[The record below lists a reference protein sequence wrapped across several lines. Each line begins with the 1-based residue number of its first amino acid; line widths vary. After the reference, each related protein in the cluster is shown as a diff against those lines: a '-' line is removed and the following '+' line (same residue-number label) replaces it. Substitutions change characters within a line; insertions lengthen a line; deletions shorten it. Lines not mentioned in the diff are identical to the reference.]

1 MKARHIYII
10 GMAALTLTGCV
21 KDELFDTPHPGKGSI
36 TVTADWSA
44 RGEGIAIPQ
53 SWNLSMGDYHGTETA
68 ATHAPDHLFEPGS
81 YSLVAWNPATDISV
95 SGTTASV
102 TSTADGCISGE
113 LGWLFTSVQ
122 DVTIEADRDHAFT
135 AAMQQ
140 QVRQLT
146 LTIRLTGDASDRVE
160 GISCSLSGVAGTMDF
175 ASDTYGAPSGVALN
189 FTKITQGE
197 NAGAWTATVRLLY
210 DGLCIGHLQR
220 TVRRCVAF
228 HENHP
233 RRECRGMDGYGLPVG
248 HHGREP
254 TAHGHHHLCRRQ
266 SPIHPRRERHDSPA
280 CRLQRQQDRPAQPR
294 LRLGDTD
301 ASRRDSHH
309 HRLGVAGRGKCGHQ
323 VIITKF

>member
-1 MKARHIYII
+1 
-10 GMAALTLTGCV
+10 MAALTLTGCV
-21 KDELFDTPHPGKGSI
+21 KDELFDTPHPGKGRI

-44 RGEGIAIPQ
+44 WGEGIATPQ

-102 TSTADGCISGE
+102 TSIADGCISGE

-122 DVTIEADRDHAFT
+122 EVTIDADRDHAFT

-146 LTIRLTGDASDRVE
+146 LTIRLTGDAAERVE

-175 ASDTYGAPSGVALN
+175 ASDTYGAPSGVALH

-197 NAGAWTATVRLLY
+197 NAGVWTATVRLLGITGESQQLTGTITY
-210 DGLCIGHLQR
+210 AGDNLPSTPVASDMTALLAGFNGNKTVPLGLACDLE
-220 TVRRCVAF
+220 T
-228 HENHP
+228 
-233 RRECRGMDGYGLPVG
+233 
-248 HHGREP
+248 P
-254 TAHGHHHLCRRQ
+254 TQA
-266 SPIHPRRERHDSPA
+266 
-280 CRLQRQQDRPAQPR
+280 
-294 LRLGDTD
+294 
-301 ASRRDSHH
+301 
-309 HRLGVAGRGKCGHQ
+309 GVTA
-323 VIITKF
+323 IIIDWEVQEEVNADIK

>member
-21 KDELFDTPHPGKGSI
+21 KDELFDTPHPGKGRI

-44 RGEGIAIPQ
+44 WGEGIATPQ

-95 SGTTASV
+95 SGTSASV

-122 DVTIEADRDHAFT
+122 EVTIEADRDHAFT

-146 LTIRLTGDASDRVE
+146 LTIRLTGDAAERVE

-197 NAGAWTATVRLLY
+197 NAGAWTATVRLLGTTGESQQLTGSITY
-210 DGLCIGHLQR
+210 AGDNIPSTLIASDMTALLAGFNDNKTVPLGLVCDLE
-220 TVRRCVAF
+220 T
-228 HENHP
+228 
-233 RRECRGMDGYGLPVG
+233 
-248 HHGREP
+248 P
-254 TAHGHHHLCRRQ
+254 TQA
-266 SPIHPRRERHDSPA
+266 
-280 CRLQRQQDRPAQPR
+280 
-294 LRLGDTD
+294 
-301 ASRRDSHH
+301 
-309 HRLGVAGRGKCGHQ
+309 GVTA
-323 VIITKF
+323 IIIDWEVQEEVNADIK

>member
-21 KDELFDTPHPGKGSI
+21 KEELFDTPHPGKGSI

-44 RGEGIAIPQ
+44 RGEGIATPE

-95 SGTTASV
+95 SGTSASV

-122 DVTIEADRDHAFT
+122 EVTIEADRDHAFT

-146 LTIRLTGDASDRVE
+146 LTIRLTGDAAERVE

-197 NAGAWTATVRLLY
+197 NAGAWTATIRLLGITGESQQLTGSITY
-210 DGLCIGHLQR
+210 AGDNIPSTLIASDMTALLAGFNDNKTVPLGLVCDLE
-220 TVRRCVAF
+220 T
-228 HENHP
+228 
-233 RRECRGMDGYGLPVG
+233 
-248 HHGREP
+248 P
-254 TAHGHHHLCRRQ
+254 TQA
-266 SPIHPRRERHDSPA
+266 
-280 CRLQRQQDRPAQPR
+280 
-294 LRLGDTD
+294 
-301 ASRRDSHH
+301 
-309 HRLGVAGRGKCGHQ
+309 GVTA
-323 VIITKF
+323 IIIDWEVQEEVNADIK

>member
-21 KDELFDTPHPGKGSI
+21 KDELFDTPHPGKGRI
-36 TVTADWSA
+36 TVTADWNA

-95 SGTTASV
+95 SGTSASV

-122 DVTIEADRDHAFT
+122 EVTIEADRDHAFT
-135 AAMQQ
+135 ATMQQ
-140 QVRQLT
+140 QVRHHPDYPSH
-146 LTIRLTGDASDRVE
+146 RRCG
-160 GISCSLSGVAGTMDF
+160 
-175 ASDTYGAPSGVALN
+175 GACGRHQWPSERRG
-189 FTKITQGE
+189 G
-197 NAGAWTATVRLLY
+197 Y
-210 DGLCIGHLQR
+210 DGLRLGHLRR
-220 TVRRCVAF
+220 TVQRCVEF
-228 HENHP
+228 YENHA
-233 RRECRGMDGYGLPVG
+233 RRECWGMDGDSPPVG

-266 SPIHPRRERHDSPA
+266 SPIHPRCERHDSPA
-280 CRLQRQQDRPAQPR
+280 CRLQRQQDRPARPR

-309 HRLGVAGRGKCGHQ
+309 HRLGGARRGKCGHQ

>member
-21 KDELFDTPHPGKGSI
+21 KEELFDTPHPGKGSI

-44 RGEGIAIPQ
+44 RGEGIATPE

-146 LTIRLTGDASDRVE
+146 LTIRLTGDAAERVE
-160 GISCSLSGVAGTMDF
+160 GISGRLSGVAGTMDF
-175 ASDTYGAPSGVALN
+175 ASDTYSAPSDVALN

-197 NAGAWTATVRLLY
+197 NAGAWTATVRLLGITGESQQLTGGITY
-210 DGLCIGHLQR
+210 AGDNLPSTPIASDMTALLAGLNGNK
-220 TVRRCVAF
+220 TVPLSLACDL
-228 HENHP
+228 ET
-233 RRECRGMDGYGLPVG
+233 
-248 HHGREP
+248 P
-254 TAHGHHHLCRRQ
+254 TQA
-266 SPIHPRRERHDSPA
+266 
-280 CRLQRQQDRPAQPR
+280 
-294 LRLGDTD
+294 
-301 ASRRDSHH
+301 
-309 HRLGVAGRGKCGHQ
+309 GVTAT
-323 VIITKF
+323 IIDWEVQEEVNADIK

>member
-21 KDELFDTPHPGKGSI
+21 KDELFDTPHPGKGRI

-68 ATHAPDHLFEPGS
+68 ATHAPDHLFEPGC

-95 SGTTASV
+95 SGTSASV

-122 DVTIEADRDHAFT
+122 EVTIEADRDHAFT
-135 AAMQQ
+135 ATMQQ

-146 LTIRLTGDASDRVE
+146 LTIRLTGDAAERVE
-160 GISCSLSGVAGTMDF
+160 GISGRLSGVAGTMDF
-175 ASDTYGAPSGVALN
+175 ASDTYGAPSSVALN

-197 NAGAWTATVRLLY
+197 NAGAWTATVRLLGITGESQQLTGGITY
-210 DGLCIGHLQR
+210 AGDNLPSTPIASDMTALLAGLNDNN
-220 TVRRCVAF
+220 TVPLSLACDL
-228 HENHP
+228 ET
-233 RRECRGMDGYGLPVG
+233 
-248 HHGREP
+248 P
-254 TAHGHHHLCRRQ
+254 TQA
-266 SPIHPRRERHDSPA
+266 
-280 CRLQRQQDRPAQPR
+280 
-294 LRLGDTD
+294 
-301 ASRRDSHH
+301 
-309 HRLGVAGRGKCGHQ
+309 GVTAT
-323 VIITKF
+323 IIDWEVQEEVNADIK

>member
-10 GMAALTLTGCV
+10 GMAALSLTGCV

-44 RGEGIAIPQ
+44 RGEGIATPE

-68 ATHAPDHLFEPGS
+68 ATHAPDHLFEPGC

-95 SGTTASV
+95 SGTSASV

-146 LTIRLTGDASDRVE
+146 LTIRLTGDAAERVE
-160 GISCSLSGVAGTMDF
+160 GISGRLSGVAGTMDF
-175 ASDTYGAPSGVALN
+175 ASDTYGAPSSVALN

-197 NAGAWTATVRLLY
+197 NAGAWTATVRLLGITGESQQLTGGITY
-210 DGLCIGHLQR
+210 AGDNLPSTPIASDMTALLAGLNENN
-220 TVRRCVAF
+220 TVPLSLACDL
-228 HENHP
+228 ET
-233 RRECRGMDGYGLPVG
+233 
-248 HHGREP
+248 P
-254 TAHGHHHLCRRQ
+254 TQA
-266 SPIHPRRERHDSPA
+266 
-280 CRLQRQQDRPAQPR
+280 
-294 LRLGDTD
+294 
-301 ASRRDSHH
+301 
-309 HRLGVAGRGKCGHQ
+309 GVTAT
-323 VIITKF
+323 IIDWEVQEEVNADIK

>member
-10 GMAALTLTGCV
+10 GMAALSLTGCV
-21 KDELFDTPHPGKGSI
+21 KDELFDTPHPGKGRI
-36 TVTADWSA
+36 TVTADWNA

-95 SGTTASV
+95 SGTSASV

-122 DVTIEADRDHAFT
+122 EVTIEADRDHAFT

-146 LTIRLTGDASDRVE
+146 LTIRLTGDAAERVE
-160 GISCSLSGVAGTMDF
+160 GISGRLSGVAGTMDF
-175 ASDTYGAPSGVALN
+175 ASDTYGAPSSVALN

-197 NAGAWTATVRLLY
+197 NAGAWTATVRLLGITGESQQLTGGITY
-210 DGLCIGHLQR
+210 AGDNLPSTPIASDMTALLAGLNDNN
-220 TVRRCVAF
+220 TVPLSLACDL
-228 HENHP
+228 ET
-233 RRECRGMDGYGLPVG
+233 
-248 HHGREP
+248 P
-254 TAHGHHHLCRRQ
+254 TQA
-266 SPIHPRRERHDSPA
+266 
-280 CRLQRQQDRPAQPR
+280 
-294 LRLGDTD
+294 
-301 ASRRDSHH
+301 
-309 HRLGVAGRGKCGHQ
+309 GVTAT
-323 VIITKF
+323 IIDWEVQEEVNADIK

>member
-21 KDELFDTPHPGKGSI
+21 KDELFDTPHPGKGRI
-36 TVTADWSA
+36 TVTADWNA

-68 ATHAPDHLFEPGS
+68 ATHAPDHLFEPGC

-95 SGTTASV
+95 SGTSASV

-122 DVTIEADRDHAFT
+122 EVTIEADRDHAFT

-146 LTIRLTGDASDRVE
+146 LTIRLTGDAAERVE
-160 GISCSLSGVAGTMDF
+160 GISCRLSGVAGTMDF
-175 ASDTYGAPSGVALN
+175 ASDTYGAPSSVALN

-197 NAGAWTATVRLLY
+197 NAGVWTATVRLLGITGESQQLTGGITY
-210 DGLCIGHLQR
+210 AGDNLPSTPIASDMTALLAGLNDNN
-220 TVRRCVAF
+220 TVPLSLACDL
-228 HENHP
+228 ET
-233 RRECRGMDGYGLPVG
+233 
-248 HHGREP
+248 P
-254 TAHGHHHLCRRQ
+254 TQA
-266 SPIHPRRERHDSPA
+266 
-280 CRLQRQQDRPAQPR
+280 
-294 LRLGDTD
+294 
-301 ASRRDSHH
+301 
-309 HRLGVAGRGKCGHQ
+309 GVTA
-323 VIITKF
+323 IIIDWEVQEEVNADIK

>member
-10 GMAALTLTGCV
+10 GMAALSLTGCV

-44 RGEGIAIPQ
+44 RGEGIATPE

-122 DVTIEADRDHAFT
+122 EVTIEADRDHAFT

-146 LTIRLTGDASDRVE
+146 LTIRLTGDAAEHVE
-160 GISCSLSGVAGTMDF
+160 SISGRLSGVAGTMDF

-197 NAGAWTATVRLLY
+197 HAGAWTATVRLLGITGESQQLTGTITY
-210 DGLCIGHLQR
+210 AGDNLPSTPVASDMTALLAGFNDNK
-220 TVRRCVAF
+220 TVPLSLACDL
-228 HENHP
+228 ET
-233 RRECRGMDGYGLPVG
+233 
-248 HHGREP
+248 P
-254 TAHGHHHLCRRQ
+254 TQA
-266 SPIHPRRERHDSPA
+266 
-280 CRLQRQQDRPAQPR
+280 
-294 LRLGDTD
+294 
-301 ASRRDSHH
+301 
-309 HRLGVAGRGKCGHQ
+309 GVTAT
-323 VIITKF
+323 IIDWEVQEEVNADIK

>member
-21 KDELFDTPHPGKGSI
+21 KDELFDTPHPGKGRI
-36 TVTADWSA
+36 TVTADWNA

-68 ATHAPDHLFEPGS
+68 ATHAPEHLFEPGC

-95 SGTTASV
+95 SGTSASV

-122 DVTIEADRDHAFT
+122 EVTIEADRDHAFT

-146 LTIRLTGDASDRVE
+146 LTIRLTGDAAERVE
-160 GISCSLSGVAGTMDF
+160 GISGRLSGVAGTMDF
-175 ASDTYGAPSGVALN
+175 ASDTYGAPSSVALN

-197 NAGAWTATVRLLY
+197 NAGAWTATVRLLGITGESQQLTGGITY
-210 DGLCIGHLQR
+210 AGDNLPSTPIASDMTALLAGLNDNN
-220 TVRRCVAF
+220 TVPLSLACDL
-228 HENHP
+228 ET
-233 RRECRGMDGYGLPVG
+233 
-248 HHGREP
+248 P
-254 TAHGHHHLCRRQ
+254 TQA
-266 SPIHPRRERHDSPA
+266 
-280 CRLQRQQDRPAQPR
+280 
-294 LRLGDTD
+294 
-301 ASRRDSHH
+301 
-309 HRLGVAGRGKCGHQ
+309 GVTAT
-323 VIITKF
+323 IIDWEVQEEVNADIK

>member
-21 KDELFDTPHPGKGSI
+21 KDELFDTPHPGKGRI
-36 TVTADWSA
+36 TVTADWNA

-95 SGTTASV
+95 SGTSASV

-122 DVTIEADRDHAFT
+122 EVTIDADRDHAFT

-146 LTIRLTGDASDRVE
+146 LTIRLTGDAAARVE
-160 GISCSLSGVAGTMDF
+160 GISGRLSGVAGTMDF
-175 ASDTYGAPSGVALN
+175 ASDTYGAPSSVALN

-197 NAGAWTATVRLLY
+197 NAGAWTATVRLLGITGESQQLTGGITY
-210 DGLCIGHLQR
+210 AGDNLPSTPIASDMTALLAGLNDNNTVPLSLACDLETPTQAGVTAIIIDWELQEE
-220 TVRRCVAF
+220 VNA
-228 HENHP
+228 
-233 RRECRGMDGYGLPVG
+233 D
-248 HHGREP
+248 
-254 TAHGHHHLCRRQ
+254 
-266 SPIHPRRERHDSPA
+266 I
-280 CRLQRQQDRPAQPR
+280 
-294 LRLGDTD
+294 
-301 ASRRDSHH
+301 
-309 HRLGVAGRGKCGHQ
+309 K
-323 VIITKF
+323 

>member
-1 MKARHIYII
+1 
-10 GMAALTLTGCV
+10 MAALTLTGCV

-53 SWNLSMGDYHGTETA
+53 SWNLSMGEYHGTETA
-68 ATHAPDHLFEPGS
+68 ATHAPDHLFEPGC

-95 SGTTASV
+95 SGTSASV

-122 DVTIEADRDHAFT
+122 EVTIDADRDHAFT

-146 LTIRLTGDASDRVE
+146 LTIRFTGDAAERVE
-160 GISCSLSGVAGTMDF
+160 GISCRLSGVAGTMDF

-197 NAGAWTATVRLLY
+197 NAGAWTATVRLLGITGESQQLTGTITY
-210 DGLCIGHLQR
+210 AGDNLPSTPIASDMTALLAGFNDNK
-220 TVRRCVAF
+220 TVPISLACDL
-228 HENHP
+228 ET
-233 RRECRGMDGYGLPVG
+233 
-248 HHGREP
+248 P
-254 TAHGHHHLCRRQ
+254 TQA
-266 SPIHPRRERHDSPA
+266 
-280 CRLQRQQDRPAQPR
+280 
-294 LRLGDTD
+294 
-301 ASRRDSHH
+301 
-309 HRLGVAGRGKCGHQ
+309 GVTAT
-323 VIITKF
+323 IIDWEVQEEVNADIK

>member
-36 TVTADWSA
+36 TVTADWNA

-68 ATHAPDHLFEPGS
+68 ATHAPEHLFEPGS

-122 DVTIEADRDHAFT
+122 EVTIEADRDHAFT

-146 LTIRLTGDASDRVE
+146 LTIRFTGDAAERVK
-160 GISCSLSGVAGTMDF
+160 GISGRLSGVAGTMDF
-175 ASDTYGAPSGVALN
+175 ASDTYGAPSSVALN

-197 NAGAWTATVRLLY
+197 NAGAWTATVRLLGITGESQQLTGGITY
-210 DGLCIGHLQR
+210 AGDNLPSTPIASDMTALLAGLNDNN
-220 TVRRCVAF
+220 TVPLSLACDL
-228 HENHP
+228 ET
-233 RRECRGMDGYGLPVG
+233 
-248 HHGREP
+248 P
-254 TAHGHHHLCRRQ
+254 TQA
-266 SPIHPRRERHDSPA
+266 
-280 CRLQRQQDRPAQPR
+280 
-294 LRLGDTD
+294 
-301 ASRRDSHH
+301 
-309 HRLGVAGRGKCGHQ
+309 GVTAT
-323 VIITKF
+323 IIDWEVQEEVNADIK

>member
-95 SGTTASV
+95 SGTSASV

-122 DVTIEADRDHAFT
+122 EVTIEADRDHAFT

-146 LTIRLTGDASDRVE
+146 LTIRFTGDAAERVE
-160 GISCSLSGVAGTMDF
+160 GISGRLSGVAGTMDF
-175 ASDTYGAPSGVALN
+175 ASDTYGAPSDVALN

-197 NAGAWTATVRLLY
+197 NAGAWTATVRLLGITGESQQLTGGITY
-210 DGLCIGHLQR
+210 AGDNLPSTPIASDMTALLAGLNDNNTVPLSLACDLETPTQAGVTATIIDWELQEE
-220 TVRRCVAF
+220 VNA
-228 HENHP
+228 
-233 RRECRGMDGYGLPVG
+233 D
-248 HHGREP
+248 
-254 TAHGHHHLCRRQ
+254 
-266 SPIHPRRERHDSPA
+266 I
-280 CRLQRQQDRPAQPR
+280 
-294 LRLGDTD
+294 
-301 ASRRDSHH
+301 
-309 HRLGVAGRGKCGHQ
+309 K
-323 VIITKF
+323 